1 MDHPRSRGDDMAARR
16 NPGRLGVGLARGWS
30 RPSPVRSRR
39 QPVRR
44 RTAPRDRRRA
54 RRCRH
59 GSCACVR
66 RRDLCGAGSDA
77 RAHRHR
83 HDGRRPQG
91 IAYPPRAAPREAR
104 AARKRGGADRRRG
117 TVRRAGAL
125 RPVRPPRDSCRGG
138 GRVRRSAF
146 PAPAAGCP
154 IPSAGTRGAAR
165 TCSCTGTGS
174 CAHAAFDV
182 TGTAGRG
189 SAAGTRSRTAAGS
202 LLCSGAERASVCARG
217 EGRSS
222 ASGGGRAGT
231 REPGR
236 AADDRSRRAGDLRG
250 SGAGKRR
257 VIGALVGPGPVG
269 PRDLEE
275 ASAVFG
281 IRLACVCPV
290 EDCERD
296 RRCDR
301 ARARARLLGGCRT
314 PGRPPA
320 CDGRRARRPWPAGRG
335 WTRSPAG
342 AVGACCSLA
351 ARLRRSRRR
360 PGPEE
365 AAPYDSRP

>member
-44 RTAPRDRRRA
+44 RTAPRDRHRP
-54 RRCRH
+54 RRCRR

-77 RAHRHR
+77 RAHRHH

-125 RPVRPPRDSCRGG
+125 RPVRPRRDPRGRGG
-138 GRVRRSAF
+138 DVRGSTFA
-146 PAPAAGCP
+146 APAAGCP

-174 CAHAAFDV
+174 SAHAAFDLA
-182 TGTAGRG
+182 GAAGRG
-189 SAAGTRSRTAAGS
+189 STAGTGSRTAAGS
-202 LLCSGAERASVCARG
+202 LRCSGTEPASVCARRA
-217 EGRSS
+217 GRSS
-222 ASGGGRAGT
+222 AGGGRRAGT

-236 AADDRSRRAGDLRG
+236 AADDRSRYAGNGGVASAGGRRAVGLL
-250 SGAGKRR
+250 AGP
-257 VIGALVGPGPVG
+257 AAVG
-269 PRDLEE
+269 PRELRE
-275 ASAVFG
+275 ASADFG
-281 IRLACVCPV
+281 VRLARAYPV
-290 EDCERD
+290 EDWERD

-301 ARARARLLGGCRT
+301 ARARARLFGGCWT

-320 CDGRRARRPWPAGRG
+320 CGRSTRRPWAAGRG

-342 AVGACCSLA
+342 SVRACCPPA
-351 ARLRRSRRR
+351 ARPRRSRRPAGR
-360 PGPEE
+360 EE
-365 AAPYDSRP
+365 ATPYDSRP

>member
-1 MDHPRSRGDDMAARR
+1 MDHPRSRGDDVAARR

-44 RTAPRDRRRA
+44 RTAPRDRHRP

-91 IAYPPRAAPREAR
+91 IANAPRPASREAR

-117 TVRRAGAL
+117 AIRRAGAL

-138 GRVRRSAF
+138 GHVRRSAF

-165 TCSCTGTGS
+165 TCSRTCSGPGS
-174 CAHAAFDV
+174 HAAFDRASA
-182 TGTAGRG
+182 AGRG

-202 LLCSGAERASVCARG
+202 LVSSGAERASVCARG

-222 ASGGGRAGT
+222 ASGGGRAGA
-231 REPGR
+231 RKPGR
-236 AADDRSRRAGDLRG
+236 IADDRSRCACDRRV
-250 SGAGKRR
+250 SGAGACRA
-257 VIGALVGPGPVG
+257 IGALSGPAPVG

-281 IRLACVCPV
+281 IRLACICPV
-290 EDCERD
+290 EEWERD
-296 RRCDR
+296 RRCGGGR
-301 ARARARLLGGCRT
+301 TRARLLGGCRT
-314 PGRPPA
+314 PGRRPPRV
-320 CDGRRARRPWPAGRG
+320 GRRGRRP
-335 WTRSPAG
+335 
-342 AVGACCSLA
+342 
-351 ARLRRSRRR
+351 
-360 PGPEE
+360 
-365 AAPYDSRP
+365 